1 FIQCYYPEQFDLPQ
15 PPLGPHWLNLPE

>member
-1 FIQCYYPEQFDLPQ
+1 CNYPEQFDLPQ